1 MTKKYYPDIQSNVD
15 FPAIEKKILAY
26 WQKHNIF
33 QKTIDARP
41 SLESRPTSKLACA
54 EGFEGDAERRTAA
67 YSNVREDSS
76 TASTY
81 KSPAEVEF
89 RKRSNGQNNEF
100 VFYDGPPFANGLPH
114 YGHLL
119 TGFIKDVY
127 ARYQTSKGKRVERR
141 FGWDCHGLPAEMQAE
156 KELGISGRTAIIN
169 FGIDKFNEHCR
180 SSVMKY
186 ADQWQEY
193 VNRQARWVDFN
204 NSYKT
209 MDKAFMES
217 VLWAFKELYK
227 KGLLYESMRV
237 MPYSWACETPLSNF
251 ETRLDNS
258 YRERTDKAV
267 TVSFVLNEKLPSS
280 VPYNEYRMLAWTTT
294 PWTLPAN
301 LALAIGE
308 NIEYALVPNG
318 QVCYILAKFALEK
331 YSKELGLSAD
341 TNYDIIEGKCLLNLN
356 LTYRPLFDYFSNH
369 PGSFK
374 VLSGDF
380 VVEGDGTGIV
390 HMAPGFGEDD
400 QILCQSQGIELVC
413 PVDNAGKYT
422 KEIYDFVGLQV
433 FDANDQIIIKL
444 KNQGNWLKTEQYIHN
459 YPHCWRTDTPLIYK
473 AVPSWYVKVTEFKDR
488 MVELNQ
494 QINWI
499 PLHIRDNLFGKWLE
513 NARDWSISRNRFWG
527 TPLPVWKSDDPAYPR
542 IDVYGSIEELEKDF
556 GVTIVDLHRPFI
568 DQLTRKNPDD
578 PTGKSMMVRVEDV
591 FDCWFES
598 GSMPYGQAHY
608 PFENKEW
615 FEGHFPADFIV
626 EYSAQ
631 TRGWFYTLM
640 VLSTALFDQ
649 PPFLNCIC
657 HGVILDSTG
666 QKLSKRL
673 NNYADPLEL
682 FDKYGSDALRVTMLS
697 TNIVKGQELLIDKDG
712 KMVYESLRLFIKP
725 IWNAYHFFTLYA
737 NSDQIKAELDF
748 NSQNVLDRYILS
760 KLKISVQKIQ
770 HGLDNFDSQIAYSSI
785 ADFFEVLNNWYIRRS
800 RNRFWKSEKDQDKKN
815 AYNTLYSCLEIM
827 SIAQSSLLPLIS
839 EEIYL
844 GLTGLEQKDDSRL
857 SAKVAYAE
865 EFEGDAE
872 RRTTAY
878 SSVREDSST
887 APLSKLPAEVEFCRK
902 SSIHLADFPK
912 LDTIEVDN
920 DLVSTMDQILDICS
934 NALFIRSSENI
945 RTRQPLSSL
954 TIISNNNE
962 LLIKFEELIK
972 DEINVKKVIYRDDV
986 ENYADHK
993 LSINFPN
1000 LGKRLPHKV
1009 KDIIIAS
1016 KKHQWQ
1022 LTSEHLIIAG
1032 EQLNKDEF
1040 SLVLQPKNVKGTKS
1054 LANNHGLILLDLD
1067 ITKELYEEGIARDL
1081 VRFIQQARKDANFAI
1096 SDRIFLEIIGEL
1108 DFMLIVQQ
1116 HSQFILEQTL
1126 SEFASDFT
1134 PEYMTNIE
1142 LNSDII
1148 TIRLARVSK

>member
-1 MTKKYYPDIQSNVD
+1 MTKKYYPNIQSNVD
-15 FPAIEKKILAY
+15 FPTVEKKILAY

-33 QKTIDARP
+33 QKTIDARA
-41 SLESRPTSKLACA
+41 SLESR
-54 EGFEGDAERRTAA
+54 
-67 YSNVREDSS
+67 
-76 TASTY
+76 
-81 KSPAEVEF
+81 
-89 RKRSNGQNNEF
+89 QNNEF
-100 VFYDGPPFANGLPH
+100 IFYDGPPFANGLPH

-527 TPLPVWKSDDPAYPR
+527 TPLPVWKSDDPTYPR

-556 GVTIVDLHRPFI
+556 GVTIVDLHKPFI

-737 NSDQIKAELDF
+737 NSDQIKAELEF

-844 GLTGLEQKDDSRL
+844 GLTGLEQQGDS
-857 SAKVAYAE
+857 V
-865 EFEGDAE
+865 
-872 RRTTAY
+872 
-878 SSVREDSST
+878 
-887 APLSKLPAEVEFCRK
+887 
-902 SSIHLADFPK
+902 HLADFPK
-912 LDTIEVDN
+912 LDTIDIDY

-972 DEINVKKVIYRDDV
+972 DEINVKKVIYRNDV

-1016 KKHQWQ
+1016 KNHQWQ

-1096 SDRIFLEIIGEL
+1096 SDRIFLEIIGEPN
-1108 DFMLIVQQ
+1108 FMLIVQQ

-1126 SEFASDFT
+1126 SEFASNFT

-1148 TIRLARVSK
+1148 NIRVARISK

>member
-1 MTKKYYPDIQSNVD
+1 MTNKHYPDIQSNVD
-15 FPAIEKKILAY
+15 FPTIEKKILAY

-41 SLESRPTSKLACA
+41 SVK
-54 EGFEGDAERRTAA
+54 
-67 YSNVREDSS
+67 
-76 TASTY
+76 
-81 KSPAEVEF
+81 
-89 RKRSNGQNNEF
+89 NGQNNEF
-100 VFYDGPPFANGLPH
+100 IFYDGPPFANGLPH

-127 ARYQTSKGKRVERR
+127 ARYQTSKGKKVERR

-217 VLWAFKELYK
+217 VLWAFKELYN

-251 ETRLDNS
+251 ETKLDNS

-267 TVSFVLNEKLPSS
+267 TVSFVLKEKLPGS
-280 VPYNEYRMLAWTTT
+280 VQYNEYRMLAWTTT
-294 PWTLPAN
+294 PWTLSAN
-301 LALAIGE
+301 LALTIGP
-308 NIEYALVPNG
+308 NIEYALVPKG

-331 YSKELGLSAD
+331 YHKELGLSVD

-356 LTYRPLFDYFSNH
+356 LTYKPLFDYFSNH

-390 HMAPGFGEDD
+390 HMAPGFGEED

-413 PVDNAGKYT
+413 PVDNAGKFT

-433 FDANDQIIIKL
+433 FEANDQIIIKL
-444 KNQGNWLKTEQYIHN
+444 KNQGNWFKTEQCIHN

-488 MVELNQ
+488 MVKLNQ

-499 PLHIRDNLFGKWLE
+499 PLHIKDNLFGKWLE
-513 NARDWSISRNRFWG
+513 NAKDWSISRNRFWG

-556 GVTIVDLHRPFI
+556 GVTVVDLHRPFI

-578 PTGKSMMVRVEDV
+578 PTGKSMMRRIEDV

-598 GSMPYGQAHY
+598 GSMPYGQVHY
-608 PFENKEW
+608 PFENKDW

-649 PPFLNCIC
+649 PPFLNCVC

-682 FDKYGSDALRVTMLS
+682 FDKYGSDSLRVTMLS
-697 TNIVKGQELLIDKDG
+697 TNVVKGQELLIDKDG
-712 KMVYESLRLFIKP
+712 KMFYESLRLFIKP
-725 IWNAYHFFTLYA
+725 IWNAYHFFTMYA
-737 NSDQIKAELDF
+737 NADHIKAELSF

-770 HGLDNFDSQIAYSSI
+770 HGLDNFDTQIAYSNV

-815 AYNTLYSCLEIM
+815 AYNTLYSCIKIM
-827 SIAQSSLLPLIS
+827 SSAQSSLLPLIS
-839 EEIYL
+839 EEMYL
-844 GLTGLEQKDDSRL
+844 GLIGSEQTGK
-857 SAKVAYAE
+857 
-865 EFEGDAE
+865 
-872 RRTTAY
+872 
-878 SSVREDSST
+878 SV
-887 APLSKLPAEVEFCRK
+887 
-902 SSIHLADFPK
+902 HLTDFPT
-912 LDTIEVDN
+912 LDTIEVDD

-934 NALFIRSSENI
+934 NALFIRSNENI
-945 RTRQPLSSL
+945 RTRQPLNSL

-972 DEINVKKVIYRDDV
+972 DEINVKKVIYKDDV

-1009 KDIIIAS
+1009 KDIIIAA

-1022 LTSEHLIIAG
+1022 LTPEHLIIAG

-1040 SLVLQPKNVKGTKS
+1040 SLVLQPKNVKSTKS
-1054 LANNHGLILLDLD
+1054 LANNHGLILLDLE

-1081 VRFIQQARKDANFAI
+1081 IRFIQQARKDANFAI
-1096 SDRIFLEIIGEL
+1096 NDRIFLEIVGKPG
-1108 DFMLIVQQ
+1108 FMQIVEQ
-1116 HSQFILEQTL
+1116 HSTFILEQTL
-1126 SEFASDFT
+1126 SEFANNFT
-1134 PEYMTNIE
+1134 PDYMTNIE
-1142 LNSDII
+1142 LDSNTVSI
-1148 TIRLARVSK
+1148 RVSKMI

>member
-1 MTKKYYPDIQSNVD
+1 MTKKCYPDIQSNVD
-15 FPAIEKKILAY
+15 FPTIEKKILAY

-41 SLESRPTSKLACA
+41 SVK
-54 EGFEGDAERRTAA
+54 
-67 YSNVREDSS
+67 
-76 TASTY
+76 
-81 KSPAEVEF
+81 
-89 RKRSNGQNNEF
+89 NGQNNEF
-100 VFYDGPPFANGLPH
+100 IFYDGPPFANGLPH

-119 TGFIKDVY
+119 TGFVKDVY

-156 KELGISGRTAIIN
+156 KELGISGRTSIIN
-169 FGIDKFNEHCR
+169 FGIDKFNEHCQ

-267 TVSFVLNEKLPSS
+267 TVSFVLNEKLPST

-390 HMAPGFGEDD
+390 HMAPGFGEED

-444 KNQGNWLKTEQYIHN
+444 KNQDNWLKTEQYIHN

-578 PTGKSMMVRVEDV
+578 PTGKSMMRRIEDV

-697 TNIVKGQELLIDKDG
+697 TNVVKGQELLIDKDG
-712 KMVYESLRLFIKP
+712 KMVFESLRLFIKP
-725 IWNAYHFFTLYA
+725 IWNAYHFFTMYA
-737 NSDQIKAELDF
+737 NADQIKAELEF

-815 AYNTLYSCLEIM
+815 AYNTLYSCIKVM
-827 SIAQSSLLPLIS
+827 SSAQSSLLPLIS

-844 GLTGLEQKDDSRL
+844 GLTGLEKQ
-857 SAKVAYAE
+857 
-865 EFEGDAE
+865 GG
-872 RRTTAY
+872 
-878 SSVREDSST
+878 SV
-887 APLSKLPAEVEFCRK
+887 
-902 SSIHLADFPK
+902 HLADFPK
-912 LDTIEVDN
+912 LDMIEVDY
-920 DLVSTMDQILDICS
+920 DLVSIMDQVLDICS
-934 NALFIRSSENI
+934 NALFTRSSENI

-1016 KKHQWQ
+1016 KNHQWQ

-1040 SLVLQPKNVKGTKS
+1040 SLVLQPKNAKGTKS

-1096 SDRIFLEIIGEL
+1096 SDRIFLEIIGEP

-1126 SEFASDFT
+1126 SEFASNFT
-1134 PEYMTNIE
+1134 PDYTTNIE
-1142 LNSDII
+1142 LDSNMISI
-1148 TIRLARVSK
+1148 RVSRRYANQGHG